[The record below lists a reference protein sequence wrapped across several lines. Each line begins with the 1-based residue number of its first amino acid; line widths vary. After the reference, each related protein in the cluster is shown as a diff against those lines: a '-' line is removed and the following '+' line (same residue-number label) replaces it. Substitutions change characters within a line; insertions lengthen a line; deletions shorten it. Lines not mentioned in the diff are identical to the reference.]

1 MQMDSVCWI
10 IVALSMELFVPNAV
24 LDTIMFKDS
33 ADQDANNSIHKIFVS
48 HADLDINSTQTIN
61 VLLKS
66 KAVPVIMVTFVFNVK
81 SD

>member
-1 MQMDSVCWI
+1 
-10 IVALSMELFVPNAV
+10 MELFVPNVV
-24 LDTIMFKDS
+24 LDTIMSKDYV
-33 ADQDANNSIHKIFVS
+33 DQDANNSIHKIFVS

-81 SD
+81 